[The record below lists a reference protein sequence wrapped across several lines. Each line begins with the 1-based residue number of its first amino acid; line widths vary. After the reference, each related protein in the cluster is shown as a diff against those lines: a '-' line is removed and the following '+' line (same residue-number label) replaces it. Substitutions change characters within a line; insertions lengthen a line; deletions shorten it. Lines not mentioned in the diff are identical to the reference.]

1 MSGGK
6 LAMLLLA
13 MSLLAATGAAAQHR
27 VTGVAANDVL
37 NIRAAPDADA
47 TIVARIP
54 PNGRGIRV
62 IGGGNRFWVKVA
74 YGGKTGFVNRRF
86 IRPDAAAAA
95 TARRAVKTAA
105 ADPANDPLDEA
116 YAGPPP
122 SVTVEPSALP
132 PPAPV
137 SAQPKTSALRP
148 PGAPKKDARA
158 PAMTLENGS
167 PQAVTTVPS
176 PSTTELPETTVLA
189 APSDAVAAAVE
200 AHEAPKTLLAPPSD
214 MMTAALPSALECKGE
229 APAWSLTIA
238 NGVST
243 FQSDAERDVLEF
255 GELKQS
261 AASSKV
267 WMAGGRNFA
276 SQLSLHLH
284 ETGTCTS
291 APLAGSAP
299 YVISLRL
306 NDGRV
311 LTGCCRGSN

>member
-13 MSLLAATGAAAQHR
+13 MSLLAANGAAAQHK

-37 NIRAAPDADA
+37 NIRTAPDADA
-47 TIVARIP
+47 AIVGRIP

-86 IRPDAAAAA
+86 IRPDAVAAAA
-95 TARRAVKTAA
+95 AKRAVSPPKIASA
-105 ADPANDPLDEA
+105 SDPLDEA
-116 YAGPPP
+116 YAGPPA
-122 SVTVEPSALP
+122 SVAVEPSALP

-137 SAQPKTSALRP
+137 SAQPKTSPPRS

-158 PAMTLENGS
+158 PAMTLESGS
-167 PQAVTTVPS
+167 PQAVTAAQS
-176 PSTTELPETTVLA
+176 PSTAELPQTTVLA
-189 APSDAVAAAVE
+189 APSTAVSAAAE
-200 AHEAPKTLLAPPSD
+200 AQEAPKTLLAPPSD

-229 APAWSLTIA
+229 APTWSLTIA
-238 NGVST
+238 NGVSS
-243 FQSDAERDVLEF
+243 FQSGAEKDALEF

-276 SQLSLHLH
+276 SQLSLHLQ
-284 ETGTCTS
+284 ETGTCKS
-291 APLAGSAP
+291 VPLAGNVP
-299 YVISLRL
+299 YVVSLRL